1 MSKFSSHA
9 RWLAAAS
16 MAAVAIVALAVP
28 AQAAPGDVSTL
39 AGSGAAGFVN
49 ATGTA
54 ASFNRPQ
61 NLAVDS
67 AGNVFVSD
75 VSNAVVR
82 KITPAGV
89 VTTFVGSGA
98 IGSTVDGTGT
108 LAGVYGPGAMTFDSA
123 GNMYL
128 VTVRKIRLVTPLGV
142 ITTLAGTSGSGST
155 DGPAA
160 AATFVSPSG
169 IAVSGAGD
177 VYISDSGSNLIR
189 KLSGG
194 VVSTFAG
201 SGGLAT
207 TDGAGLL
214 ASFSHPAGMVFDSLG
229 NLFVAESF
237 QPFIRK
243 IDPAGNV
250 TTFATTG
257 VVSNPAGTTIDAANN
272 LFVADPNLNLIYRVT
287 PGGVVSMVAGLFAV
301 QSYVDG
307 SNTIATFRKPSDVAL
322 FGSTLY
328 VADDK
333 NFAIRKIDIS
343 GVIPPA
349 GPTTTTTSTTTTSS
363 PINTTT
369 IGATTTTLTS
379 SLPATTLLSTTVA
392 ATNPPSSQA
401 QLATSTTKPPEL
413 VFPAIP
419 PVTTTSSPALPA
431 TRAPTIAPI
440 TAAPP
445 STAAPS
451 PAPTLTV
458 AGILASSSIPA
469 SPAPANVQGEAIGAT
484 PAYTGSSDTS
494 LLLVG
499 LLALAFG
506 ALSLAV
512 RSMIGISTDTR
523 RGTR

>member
-1 MSKFSSHA
+1 MSKFSLHA
-9 RWLAAAS
+9 RWLAAVGLGVVS
-16 MAAVAIVALAVP
+16 IVTLAIP
-28 AQAAPGDVSTL
+28 AFAAPGDVSTL
-39 AGSGAAGFVN
+39 AGSGVAGFVN
-49 ATGTA
+49 ATGAA

-75 VSNAVVR
+75 VLNSVIR

-89 VTTFVGSGA
+89 VTTFAGSGA
-98 IGSTVDGTGT
+98 VGSTVDGTGT
-108 LAGVYGPGAMTFDSA
+108 SAGVYGPGAMTFDSA

-142 ITTLAGTSGSGST
+142 VTTLAGTSGSGSA

-160 AATFVSPSG
+160 TATFVSPSG
-169 IAVSGAGD
+169 IAVNGAGE

-201 SGGLAT
+201 SGALAT

-214 ASFSHPAGMVFDSLG
+214 ASFSHPAGMVFDSAG
-229 NLFVAESF
+229 NLFVVESF

-257 VVSNPAGTTIDAANN
+257 VVSNPTGVTIDAANN

-287 PGGVVSMVAGLFAV
+287 PGGVVSTVAGLFAV

-349 GPTTTTTSTTTTSS
+349 GPTSTTASTIT
-363 PINTTT
+363 TTT
-369 IGATTTTLTS
+369 IGATTTTSTTS
-379 SLPATTLLSTTVA
+379 VPTTTTTSPATNDAL
-392 ATNPPSSQA
+392 TNPSSTGA
-401 QLATSTTKPPEL
+401 QPATSTTKPLVL

-419 PVTTTSSPALPA
+419 SVTTTSSTAVP
-431 TRAPTIAPI
+431 APTIVSSTLVPPT
-440 TAAPP
+440 TAAV
-445 STAAPS
+445 T

-458 AGILASSSIPA
+458 AAILASSSIPA
-469 SPAPANVQGEAIGAT
+469 TQAPAFVQGEAIGAT
-484 PAYTGSSDTS
+484 PAYTGSSNTS

-506 ALSLAV
+506 ALALAV
-512 RSMIGISTDTR
+512 RSMTGISTGSR
-523 RGTR
+523 RDAR